1 MLWCHWLRYREHWP
15 CMHEDGEIILIILH
29 LFYVSSPEL
38 CQPHSINI
46 FRLPLLFLMK
56 LLLNAETLSIFCI
69 FQQLLCP
76 VREKLRCQF
85 NYPPHTWHLSRSQGS
100 APGTTHHQQISS
112 DHLFIIC
119 SATGS
124 QADWFKSWS
133 WIPEHGDGGS
143 PPPHGRSKK
152 LFENQLSIQAAAE
165 PESWSQI

>member
-29 LFYVSSPEL
+29 LFYVLSPEL

-46 FRLPLLFLMK
+46 FHLPLLFLIRLYRK
-56 LLLNAETLSIFCI
+56 AEIDQFFAFSYNCYA
-69 FQQLLCP
+69 QS
-76 VREKLRCQF
+76 VRSCDANLIIRLTHDTSPGPRAQHRSR
-85 NYPPHTWHLSRSQGS
+85 HTN
-100 APGTTHHQQISS
+100 TTISS

-143 PPPHGRSKK
+143 PPPHRRSKK